1 MRHNQDHRKLGRT
14 AAHRRAMLGNMVTSL
29 FDKER
34 IRTTEA
40 KAKEARRLAERM
52 ITFARK
58 QDLAARRRVA
68 RTVKDPDVLRKLF
81 EEIAPRYAERPGG
94 YTRLLKLGT
103 RKGDAARTTILELVG
118 EDDKPRQKKKS
129 RKTYRKIDIPES
141 PLIKAE
147 KERKKAANE
156 AAKKAAE
163 EARAAEEEAKAAEE
177 AAASEEAEAPAEEP
191 EAGEKPEE
199 PGEGEKKEE

>member
-29 FDKER
+29 FEKER
-34 IRTTEA
+34 IRTTEV
-40 KAKEARRLAERM
+40 KAKEARRLAEKM

-68 RTVKDPDVLRKLF
+68 RTVKDPGVLKKLF

-94 YTRLLKLGT
+94 YTRILKLGT
-103 RKGDAARTTILELVG
+103 RRGDAARTAILELVG

-141 PLIKAE
+141 PVIRAE
-147 KERKKAANE
+147 KERKKAEKE
-156 AAKKAAE
+156 AARKAAE
-163 EARAAEEEAKAAEE
+163 EKKAAEE
-177 AAASEEAEAPAEEP
+177 AAADEAGETEAEAEEAPAEDVSEVSS
-191 EAGEKPEE
+191 EE
-199 PGEGEKKEE
+199 EKKEE

>member
-103 RKGDAARTTILELVG
+103 RKGDAARTTS
-118 EDDKPRQKKKS
+118 PARRRS
-129 RKTYRKIDIPES
+129 R
-141 PLIKAE
+141 
-147 KERKKAANE
+147 ERPT
-156 AAKKAAE
+156 
-163 EARAAEEEAKAAEE
+163 AR
-177 AAASEEAEAPAEEP
+177 
-191 EAGEKPEE
+191 
-199 PGEGEKKEE
+199 